1 MFMKTSKLIYGLLLA
16 LSTLVMVMCNK
27 SKDDSI
33 APGYRDEVGG
43 GGNPNPNSVTTTG
56 TSTITNPATSN
67 STLNVGGAGWSF
79 ASCGSGNTLMAFNG
93 ATTVQINFF
102 APPST
107 GSYNLQ
113 SGTPTSNSVAQMIVY
128 NAPGQPSGVVWYSAS
143 GMISVTTSSAGNVTA
158 TFNNIPCTQMQ
169 FPFPV
174 VTVSGAMTCI

>member
-1 MFMKTSKLIYGLLLA
+1 MKKLNVLY
-16 LSTLVMVMCNK
+16 LVLVLTIGVVTIMCK
-27 SKDDSI
+27 GKKDDSI

-43 GGNPNPNSVTTTG
+43 GGNPDPNSVTTTG
-56 TSTITNPATSN
+56 TSTVTNPATTN

-79 ASCGSGNTLMAFNG
+79 AACGAGNSLLAMNG
-93 ATTVQINFF
+93 STTVQINFF
-102 APPST
+102 APPTS

-128 NAPGQPSGVVWYSAS
+128 NAPGQPSSVVWYSAS
-143 GMISVTTSSAGNVTA
+143 GMISVSTTTSGNVTA
-158 TFNNIPCTQMQ
+158 TFNNVPCTQMQ

>member
-1 MFMKTSKLIYGLLLA
+1 MKKLNILYLIAIVSAGII
-16 LSTLVMVMCNK
+16 MVMCNK
-27 SKDDSI
+27 SKDDAI

-43 GGNPNPNSVTTTG
+43 GGNPDPNSVTTTG

-79 ASCGSGNTLMAFNG
+79 ASCGAGNSLLAYNG

-102 APPST
+102 APPSSGT
-107 GSYNLQ
+107 YNLQ

-128 NAPGQPSGVVWYSAS
+128 NAPGQPSSVVWYSAS
-143 GMISVTTSSAGNVTA
+143 GMISVTTTTSGNVTA

>member
-1 MFMKTSKLIYGLLLA
+1 MRKLNILY
-16 LSTLVMVMCNK
+16 LVAVVSVGIIMVMCNK

-43 GGNPNPNSVTTTG
+43 GGNPDPNSVTTTG

-79 ASCGSGNTLMAFNG
+79 ASCGAGNSLLAFNG

-102 APPST
+102 APPT
-107 GSYNLQ
+107 AGSYNLQ

-128 NAPGQPSGVVWYSAS
+128 NAPGQPSSVVWYSAS
-143 GMISVTTSSAGNVTA
+143 GMISVTTTTAGNVTA

>member
-1 MFMKTSKLIYGLLLA
+1 MKKITIIYLIITTTLGLML
-16 LSTLVMVMCNK
+16 VMCNK

-43 GGNPNPNSVTTTG
+43 GGNPNPNWVGTTG
-56 TSTITNPATSN
+56 TSTITNPATTN

-79 ASCGSGNTLMAFNG
+79 AACGSGNSLLAYNG

-102 APPST
+102 APPSSGT
-107 GSYNLQ
+107 YNLQ

-128 NAPGQPSGVVWYSAS
+128 NPTGQPSGVVWYSAS
-143 GMISVTTSSAGNVTA
+143 GMISVTTTTGGNITA
-158 TFNNIPCTQMQ
+158 TFNNIPCTQLQ

>member
-1 MFMKTSKLIYGLLLA
+1 MKKPQIIYGIMIVSMSVMLL
-16 LSTLVMVMCNK
+16 MCNK
-27 SKDDSI
+27 KNDDSI

-43 GGNPNPNSVTTTG
+43 EGNPNPNSVLITG

-67 STLNVGGAGWSF
+67 STLTVGGAGWSF
-79 ASCGSGNTLMAFNG
+79 SALGNGNTLEAVNG

-102 APPST
+102 ST
-107 GSYNLQ
+107 PTAGTYNLQ

-128 NAPGQPSGVVWYSAS
+128 NAPGQPTGVVWYSAS
-143 GMISVTTSSAGNVTA
+143 GMVSVTTTSGGNVSA

-174 VTVSGAMTCI
+174 VTVSGTIVG

>member
-1 MFMKTSKLIYGLLLA
+1 MKKLNIIFLIA
-16 LSTLVMVMCNK
+16 VLSMGVAMITCKK

-43 GGNPNPNSVTTTG
+43 GGNPDPNSVTTTG

-67 STLNVGGAGWSF
+67 STLNVGGTGWSF
-79 ASCGSGNTLMAFNG
+79 AACGAGTSLSASFGSTQ
-93 ATTVQINFF
+93 VIINFF
-102 APPST
+102 SPPST

-143 GMISVTTSSAGNVTA
+143 GMISVTTSTAGNVTA